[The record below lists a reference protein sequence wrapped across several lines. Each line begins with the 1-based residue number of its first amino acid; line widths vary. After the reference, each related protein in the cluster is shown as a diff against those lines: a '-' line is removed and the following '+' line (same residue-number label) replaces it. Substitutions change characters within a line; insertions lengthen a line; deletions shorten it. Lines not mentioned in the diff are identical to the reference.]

1 MNFVLEGNEKW
12 VNGYEGM
19 YSVDT
24 TGQVYSYKRG
34 SKLNHI
40 GGIIYDKSRGCHSYR
55 IGCFFKEGK
64 SKTLYFHRLVAEAF
78 IPNPENKKQVNHID
92 GDKLNNS
99 VDNLEWVTSS
109 ENLKHA
115 YDTGLTKGRTLTVE
129 QYTIR
134 ADSFILNEDY
144 NNCAPKRMKDT
155 INGEDLYRN
164 HIPAEF
170 LNVSK
175 SHKTNHSP
183 LTVWNHY
190 IDLFRLCDSDLSLN
204 QVANIVGMDQSM
216 ISYLRSGKRGKRAR
230 KVYDKYKDD
239 PYYFVNYKPVYRYY
253 I

>member
-1 MNFVLEGNEKW
+1 MSFVLEENEKW

-34 SKLNHI
+34 TKVKLA
-40 GGIIYDKSRGCHSYR
+40 GGVLYDKSRGCHSYR
-55 IGCFFKEGK
+55 AGCFFKDGK
-64 SKTLYFHRLVAEAF
+64 SKSLYFHRVVAEAF
-78 IPNPENKKQVNHID
+78 IPNPENKKEVNHID
-92 GDKLNNS
+92 GDKLNNRIE
-99 VDNLEWVTSS
+99 NLEWATRS
-109 ENLKHA
+109 ENTQHA
-115 YDTGLTKGRTLTVE
+115 YDTGLMKDVTLTAE
-129 QYTIR
+129 QHAAR
-134 ADSFILNEDY
+134 SDKFILEGDY
-144 NNCAPKRMKDT
+144 HNCQPSHIKNNVT
-155 INGEDLYRN
+155 GQDLYRN
-164 HIPAEF
+164 HIPVEF

-190 IDLFRLCDSDLSLN
+190 IDLFRLCDSELNLS
-204 QVANIVGMDQSM
+204 QVANIVGMDHSM

-239 PYYFVNYKPVYRYY
+239 PYYFVNYKPVYKYY